1 MGNMT
6 INITWACG
14 GLPFL
19 SSFFNFSS
27 TSPLLSTRLRESLV
41 LLNLNYAESTVSV
54 CKSWVWDWL
63 FSLFWP
69 VIFILYFLDESV
81 NCILNSVFIWQI
93 RNTLQAL
100 LQAVPVKTSEING
113 LRDSFPPQSSVGY
126 KGMCMIHYL
135 PALLMHW
142 SFIADCW
149 VEVVSTIPL

>member
-1 MGNMT
+1 MT

-14 GLPFL
+14 GLPFF
-19 SSFFNFSS
+19 SSFLNLSS
-27 TSPLLSTRLRESLV
+27 TSPLLSTRLRENMV
-41 LLNLNYAESTVSV
+41 LLNLNYPKSTISV

-69 VIFILYFLDESV
+69 VNFIPYLLEESV
-81 NCILNSVFIWQI
+81 NPIWNSVSIWQI

-126 KGMCMIHYL
+126 KGMCMIHNL
-135 PALLMHW
+135 PVLLVLCF
-142 SFIADCW
+142 FIADCW
-149 VEVVSTIPL
+149 VEVVNTIPP